1 MNTPASTPQ
10 CHVSHTDD
18 GVATVRFDNGRLN
31 LLTEDAANIYARTLG
46 ELGRR
51 EDIRLLVIQGGA
63 SAFLGGADIKFLK
76 DAGKADTDAYIRSV
90 YRLCETIR
98 DIPYATMSVI
108 SGYCLGAGMEVAAVC
123 DFKIAAAD
131 AQFGMPEVKLG
142 VPSVIHGAMLPG
154 MIGWTHTR
162 DLLLSGRIIG
172 AGLAQAWGLVTEVAD
187 EPGQQGLEAGVTR
200 WKAEIL
206 ANGPVSMRIQKKLIR
221 DWERMPLQEAINIG
235 IEGLVSAYET
245 DEPRRYME
253 AFLASR
259 KRRAD

>member
-1 MNTPASTPQ
+1 MNTPASAPQ
-10 CHVSHTDD
+10 CHVSHSDD
-18 GVATVRFDNGRLN
+18 GVATVHFDNGRLN
-31 LLTEDAANIYARTLG
+31 LLTEDAANIYAQTLG

-51 EDIRLLVIQGGA
+51 GDIRLLVIQGGA

-76 DAGKADTDAYIRSV
+76 DAGKADIDAYIRSV

-98 DIPYATMSVI
+98 DIPYATMSAI

-162 DLLLSGRIIG
+162 DLLLSGRIIP
-172 AGLAQAWGLVTEVAD
+172 AGLAQAWGLVTDVAG
-187 EPGQQGLEAGVTR
+187 EQGLDAAVAH

-235 IEGLVSAYET
+235 IAGLVSAYDT
-245 DEPRRYME
+245 DEPKRYME
-253 AFLASR
+253 AFLANR
-259 KRRAD
+259 KRRAN